1 MYVVD
6 EAVAVN
12 RNRPE
17 DAPELTQEQ
26 VWEGLRLKA
35 NNALPFV
42 PRMTRCDV
50 IETYPDGLLREVTY
64 RGEDLRERITFDP
77 PRSVTFVRVAG
88 QTLGTIRNLI
98 EHDADGELI
107 LRFSFSLSQEGIEGG
122 SAAENQY
129 FAPMEGDYRA
139 AVAATL
145 AAIRRVVREPEPR
158 PV

>member
-12 RNRPE
+12 RDRPD
-17 DAPELTQEQ
+17 DAPELTQQQ
-26 VWEGLRLKA
+26 VWDGLLMKA

-50 IETYPDGLLREVTY
+50 VETFPDGLVRDVTY
-64 RGEDLRERITFDP
+64 RGEELRERVTFDP
-77 PRSVTFVRVAG
+77 PTAVTFDRIAG
-88 QTLGTIRNLI
+88 STTGSIRNQI
-98 EHDADGELI
+98 ERDTDGELV
-107 LRFSFSLSQEGIEGG
+107 LRFKFSLRREGIDEG
-122 SAAENQY
+122 SAAEREY

-145 AAIRRVVREPEPR
+145 SAIRRVAGEAEAK